1 MCYNINMFLVGIFQ
15 WWYGNGL
22 LQYIRQSFLGVLR
35 TADFF
40 SVGLL
45 LKTLFNP
52 FRQISAAPV
61 GCDLSVQLSA
71 FFDKMFSRVIGAVVR
86 SMVIIIGILMILLR
100 FLWMIVGIIMW
111 LVLPLMPFIGIIL
124 WQLGVSVWK

>member
-1 MCYNINMFLVGIFQ
+1 MFLVGIFQ

-52 FRQISAAPV
+52 FRQSSAAPV
-61 GCDLSVQLSA
+61 GGDLSVQLSA

-100 FLWMIVGIIMW
+100 FLWMILGIIMW
-111 LVLPLMPFIGIIL
+111 LALPLMPFIGIIL

>member
-52 FRQISAAPV
+52 FRQISVAPV
-61 GCDLSVQLSA
+61 GGDLSVQLSA
-71 FFDKMFSRVIGAVVR
+71 FFDKMFSRAIGAVVR

-111 LVLPLMPFIGIIL
+111 LALPLMPFIGIIL
-124 WQLGVSVWK
+124 WQMGVSVWK

>member
-61 GCDLSVQLSA
+61 GGDLSVQLSA

-100 FLWMIVGIIMW
+100 FLWMIEGVIMW
-111 LVLPLMPFIGIIL
+111 LALPLMPFIGIIL
-124 WQLGVSVWK
+124 WQMGVSVWK

>member
-1 MCYNINMFLVGIFQ
+1 MFLVGIFQ

-61 GCDLSVQLSA
+61 GGDLSVQLSA

-86 SMVIIIGILMILLR
+86 SMVVIIGILMILLR
-100 FLWMIVGIIMW
+100 FLWMIVEIIMW
-111 LVLPLMPFIGIIL
+111 LALPLMPLIGIIL

>member
-22 LQYIRQSFLGVLR
+22 LQYVRQSFLGVLR

-61 GCDLSVQLSA
+61 GGDLSVQLSA

-111 LVLPLMPFIGIIL
+111 LALPLMPFIGIIL

>member
-15 WWYGNGL
+15 WWYSNGL

-61 GCDLSVQLSA
+61 GGDLSLQLSA
-71 FFDKMFSRVIGAVVR
+71 FFDKMFSRVIGVVVR

-111 LVLPLMPFIGIIL
+111 LALPLMPFIGIIL

>member
-1 MCYNINMFLVGIFQ
+1 MFLVGIFQ
-15 WWYGNGL
+15 WWYSNGL

-52 FRQISAAPV
+52 SRQISAAPV
-61 GCDLSVQLSA
+61 GGDLSVQLSA

-111 LVLPLMPFIGIIL
+111 LALPLMPFIGIIL

>member
-45 LKTLFNP
+45 LRTLFNP

-61 GCDLSVQLSA
+61 GGALSVQLSA
-71 FFDKMFSRVIGAVVR
+71 FFDKLFSRAIGAVVR
-86 SMVIIIGILMILLR
+86 SMVIIVGILMILLR
-100 FLWMIVGIIMW
+100 FLWMIVGVIMW
-111 LVLPLMPFIGIIL
+111 LALPLMPFIGIIL

>member
-1 MCYNINMFLVGIFQ
+1 MFLVGIFQ

-45 LKTLFNP
+45 LRTLFNP

-61 GCDLSVQLSA
+61 GGALSVQLSA
-71 FFDKMFSRVIGAVVR
+71 VFDKLFSRAIGAVVR
-86 SMVIIIGILMILLR
+86 SMVIIVGILMILLR
-100 FLWMIVGIIMW
+100 FLWMIVGVIMW
-111 LVLPLMPFIGIIL
+111 LALPLMPFIGIIL

>member
-1 MCYNINMFLVGIFQ
+1 M
-15 WWYGNGL
+15 
-22 LQYIRQSFLGVLR
+22 LQYQYVFGGDLSVVVRQRLITVYSTKFFGCFTNGGFFLSR
-35 TADFF
+35 ATFE
-40 SVGLL
+40 
-45 LKTLFNP
+45 TLFNP

-61 GCDLSVQLSA
+61 GGDLSVQLSA

-111 LVLPLMPFIGIIL
+111 LALPLMPFIGIIL

>member
-1 MCYNINMFLVGIFQ
+1 MFLVGIFQ

-61 GCDLSVQLSA
+61 GGDLSVQLSA

-100 FLWMIVGIIMW
+100 FWGMIVGMIMW

>member
-61 GCDLSVQLSA
+61 GGDLSVQLSA
-71 FFDKMFSRVIGAVVR
+71 KYTDDFSNKHSVSYPTTADWG
-86 SMVIIIGILMILLR
+86 
-100 FLWMIVGIIMW
+100 F
-111 LVLPLMPFIGIIL
+111 PPFGGTEGG
-124 WQLGVSVWK
+124 LGC

>member
-15 WWYGNGL
+15 WWYSNGL

-61 GCDLSVQLSA
+61 GGDLSVQLSA

-86 SMVIIIGILMILLR
+86 SMVIIVGLLMILLR

-111 LVLPLMPFIGIIL
+111 LALPLMPFIGIIL

>member
-1 MCYNINMFLVGIFQ
+1 MFLVGIFQ

-61 GCDLSVQLSA
+61 GGDLSVQLSA

-86 SMVIIIGILMILLR
+86 SMVVIIGILMILLR
-100 FLWMIVGIIMW
+100 FLWMIVEIIMW
-111 LVLPLMPFIGIIL
+111 LALPLMPFIGIIL
-124 WQLGVSVWK
+124 WQMGVSVWK

>member
-1 MCYNINMFLVGIFQ
+1 MFLVGIFQ

-45 LKTLFNP
+45 LRTLFNP

-61 GCDLSVQLSA
+61 GGALSVQLSA

-86 SMVIIIGILMILLR
+86 FMVIIVGLLMILLR

-111 LVLPLMPFIGIIL
+111 LALPLMPFIGIIL

>member
-61 GCDLSVQLSA
+61 GGDLSVQLSA

-86 SMVIIIGILMILLR
+86 SMVVIIGILMILLR
-100 FLWMIVGIIMW
+100 FLWMIVEIIMW
-111 LVLPLMPFIGIIL
+111 LALPLMPFIGIIL
-124 WQLGVSVWK
+124 WQMGVSVWK

>member
-1 MCYNINMFLVGIFQ
+1 MFLVGIFQ

-61 GCDLSVQLSA
+61 GGDLSVQLSA

-100 FLWMIVGIIMW
+100 FLWMILGIIMW
-111 LVLPLMPFIGIIL
+111 LVLPFIGIIL

>member
-1 MCYNINMFLVGIFQ
+1 MFLVGIFQ

-45 LKTLFNP
+45 LRTLFNP

-61 GCDLSVQLSA
+61 GGALSVQLSA
-71 FFDKMFSRVIGAVVR
+71 FFDKLFSRAIGAVVR
-86 SMVIIIGILMILLR
+86 SMVIIVGILMILLR
-100 FLWMIVGIIMW
+100 FLWMIVGVIMW
-111 LVLPLMPFIGIIL
+111 LALPLMPFIGIIL

>member
-1 MCYNINMFLVGIFQ
+1 M
-15 WWYGNGL
+15 

-61 GCDLSVQLSA
+61 GGDLSVQLSA
-71 FFDKMFSRVIGAVVR
+71 FFDKMFSRAIGAVVR

-100 FLWMIVGIIMW
+100 FLWMIVGVIMW
-111 LVLPLMPFIGIIL
+111 LALPLMPFIGIIL
-124 WQLGVSVWK
+124 WQMGVSVWK

>member
-1 MCYNINMFLVGIFQ
+1 MFLVGIFQ
-15 WWYGNGL
+15 WWYSNGL

-45 LKTLFNP
+45 LRTLFNP

-61 GCDLSVQLSA
+61 GGALSVQLSA
-71 FFDKMFSRVIGAVVR
+71 FFDKLFSRAIGAVVR
-86 SMVIIIGILMILLR
+86 SMVIIVGLLMILLR

-111 LVLPLMPFIGIIL
+111 LALPLMPFIGIIL
-124 WQLGVSVWK
+124 WQMGVSVWK

>member
-1 MCYNINMFLVGIFQ
+1 MVVWQWFVAIYPTKFFGSFTTRGFFLSRATFETLIHSV
-15 WWYGNGL
+15 
-22 LQYIRQSFLGVLR
+22 LQ
-35 TADFF
+35 DF
-40 SVGLL
+40 
-45 LKTLFNP
+45 
-52 FRQISAAPV
+52 AAPV
-61 GCDLSVQLSA
+61 GGDLSVQLSA

-111 LVLPLMPFIGIIL
+111 LALPLMPFIGIIL

>member
-1 MCYNINMFLVGIFQ
+1 MFLVGIFQ

-22 LQYIRQSFLGVLR
+22 LQSIRQSFLGVLR

-45 LKTLFNP
+45 LRTLFNP

-61 GCDLSVQLSA
+61 GGALSVQLSA
-71 FFDKMFSRVIGAVVR
+71 FFDKLFSRAIGAVVR
-86 SMVIIIGILMILLR
+86 SMVIIVGILMILLR
-100 FLWMIVGIIMW
+100 FLWMIVGVIMW
-111 LVLPLMPFIGIIL
+111 LALPLMPFIGIIL

>member
-61 GCDLSVQLSA
+61 GGDLSVQLSA
-71 FFDKMFSRVIGAVVR
+71 FFDKMFSRAIGAVVR

-100 FLWMIVGIIMW
+100 FLWMIVEIIMW
-111 LVLPLMPFIGIIL
+111 LALPLMPFIGIIL
-124 WQLGVSVWK
+124 WQMGVSVWK

>member
-1 MCYNINMFLVGIFQ
+1 MFLVGIFQ

-61 GCDLSVQLSA
+61 SGDLSVQLSA

-100 FLWMIVGIIMW
+100 FLWMILGIIMW
-111 LVLPLMPFIGIIL
+111 LALPLMPFIGIIL

>member
-1 MCYNINMFLVGIFQ
+1 M
-15 WWYGNGL
+15 

-61 GCDLSVQLSA
+61 GGDLSVQLSA

-86 SMVIIIGILMILLR
+86 SMVVIIGILMILLR
-100 FLWMIVGIIMW
+100 FLWMIVEIIMW
-111 LVLPLMPFIGIIL
+111 LALPLMPFIGIIL
-124 WQLGVSVWK
+124 WQMGVSVWK

>member
-1 MCYNINMFLVGIFQ
+1 MFLVGIFQ

-45 LKTLFNP
+45 LRTLFNP

-61 GCDLSVQLSA
+61 GGALSVQLSA
-71 FFDKMFSRVIGAVVR
+71 FFDKLFSRAIGAVVR
-86 SMVIIIGILMILLR
+86 SMVIIVGILMILLR
-100 FLWMIVGIIMW
+100 FLWMIVGVIMW
-111 LVLPLMPFIGIIL
+111 LALPLMPFIGIIL
-124 WQLGVSVWK
+124 WQLGVSIWK

>member
-1 MCYNINMFLVGIFQ
+1 MFLVGIFQ

-52 FRQISAAPV
+52 FRQISASPV
-61 GCDLSVQLSA
+61 GGDLSVQLSA

-111 LVLPLMPFIGIIL
+111 LALPLMPFIGVIL
-124 WQLGVSVWK
+124 WQMGVSVWK

>member
-1 MCYNINMFLVGIFQ
+1 MFLVGIFQ

-22 LQYIRQSFLGVLR
+22 LQYIRQSFLSVLR

-61 GCDLSVQLSA
+61 GGALSVQLSA
-71 FFDKMFSRVIGAVVR
+71 FFDKLFSRAIGAVVR
-86 SMVIIIGILMILLR
+86 SMVIIVGLLMILLR

-111 LVLPLMPFIGIIL
+111 LALPLMPFIGIIL

>member
-61 GCDLSVQLSA
+61 GGDLSVQLSA

-86 SMVIIIGILMILLR
+86 SMVIVIGILMILLR
-100 FLWMIVGIIMW
+100 FLWMILGIIMW
-111 LVLPLMPFIGIIL
+111 LAMPFIGIIL